1 MDSLRTR
8 RVPSIGDTDARML
21 TPVAW
26 KGTDGTLHKMRQA
39 EIRFQKGAAQSEDD
53 AARGIG
59 TSSKLEL
66 PGIDW
71 RFDKEFLWTSTAWT
85 APRGIVGTLKKT
97 AEPSRSKIER

>member
-1 MDSLRTR
+1 
-8 RVPSIGDTDARML
+8 ML

-59 TSSKLEL
+59 TGSKLEL
-66 PGIDW
+66 LGIDW
-71 RFDKEFLWTSTAWT
+71 A
-85 APRGIVGTLKKT
+85 I
-97 AEPSRSKIER
+97 